1 LEVSSFF
8 ITIYKI
14 KIVMKKWT
22 KEELEKAIELLK
34 NGYKYD
40 AIALELERT
49 NRSIKN
55 KLEEVGLKY
64 YVFNPTKEKR
74 KCINCNGEFEIL
86 KTDIKKFCGSSCAA
100 IFNNKKRKTKV
111 SVDVNERKKREY
123 HIRKKKECENCKVIT
138 TNKYCGPKC
147 QNQHR
152 REKIFEEI
160 ENGNTKLYFKN
171 YKNYLIYK
179 HGEKCME
186 CGWCERSKYS
196 NNVPIELE
204 HIDGD
209 SENNNLINLKLLC
222 PNCHSLT
229 PTYKALNKGNG
240 RHSRIQRYKDGKS
253 Y

>member
-1 LEVSSFF
+1 
-8 ITIYKI
+8 
-14 KIVMKKWT
+14 MKKWT
-22 KEELEKAIELLK
+22 KEELEQAIKLLK
-34 NGYKYD
+34 NGCKYD
-40 AIALELERT
+40 EIAIELKRT

-55 KLEEVGLKY
+55 KLEEEGLKY
-64 YVFNPTKEKR
+64 YEVNPTTEQRACLNCKEK
-74 KCINCNGEFEIL
+74 F
-86 KTDIKKFCGSSCAA
+86 KTSKIGKGKFCGSSCAA
-100 IFNNKKRKTKV
+100 SYNNKKSKRKYEIFVKCKNCNK
-111 SVDVNERKKREY
+111 DIKNLERGN
-123 HIRKKKECENCKVIT
+123 RKYCDNTCKSEFEKKEKFNLI
-138 TNKYCGPKC
+138 
-147 QNQHR
+147 
-152 REKIFEEI
+152 EK
-160 ENGNTKLYFKN
+160 GDKSLYIKW
-171 YKNYLIYK
+171 YKKYLIYK

-240 RHSRIQRYKDGKS
+240 RHSRMQRYKDGKS